1 MDKNEFVPSK
11 DQEMAANFKENP
23 SLFLRGN
30 ASTGKTTA
38 ALLRL
43 ETILHSQASGVGE
56 SVLVLV
62 PQRSL
67 GSPYQDFLSK
77 QMSMA
82 SDQVSVLTMSS
93 LLRRMIDL
101 FWPLLA
107 SYQLFKHPYEK
118 PAFLTLETSQFYM
131 SQIVEPM
138 LAQGKFSTISL
149 PLYRLCSQLVDNLNK
164 SALVGFSYKE
174 IGSRLSSAW
183 MGDASRQNVYG
194 DVQEAVTKFRQL
206 CLDNNLLD
214 FSLQVE
220 LFKNYLWNN
229 QSLQKYIQNQYHHI
243 IYDNCEEDPPY
254 VHDILID
261 WLPSFKSSLVI
272 FDENSGFR
280 SFLGADPTSALR
292 LSKSAVTTLQT
303 TQNFVS
309 SKPLQ
314 ELGNCFLDLQNCK
327 VSGDLINETLV
338 FPKERIRFFPD
349 LLATLTK
356 DIAHLLNEKGVSPD
370 QIAILSPF
378 VSESMQFSLEDLF
391 SENGLKLLVQQPS
404 MPMAQNAV
412 VKTAVTL
419 AKLSHPDWN
428 LGSKS
433 HTVSAALSLAIK
445 DLDLVRSHLI
455 LGGFNTEKLNLL
467 SLPEPGDVGE
477 RVPGHLIDKYEHLR
491 EWLTGIDPDEPLD
504 RFLSRLFGEVLSQP
518 DYGFHND
525 LQAGTGI
532 AMLMESYRKFA
543 QSLKIRTEVKAS
555 HIGRHFIESLE
566 NGLIPALYL
575 SSWERQTSDQVLL
588 APVTSFLM
596 RNEPVAYQFWL
607 NIGSKG
613 WYERLEQPLT
623 HPIVLSRN
631 WNIGR
636 QWTSDDELAYNK
648 QNLTKIINSLISR
661 CSEKIY
667 LYTSDYNE
675 SGVEERGQLLTFFQ
689 NLLRKSRASN

>member
-1 MDKNEFVPSK
+1 
-11 DQEMAANFKENP
+11 
-23 SLFLRGN
+23 
-30 ASTGKTTA
+30 
-38 ALLRL
+38 
-43 ETILHSQASGVGE
+43 
-56 SVLVLV
+56 
-62 PQRSL
+62 
-67 GSPYQDFLSK
+67 
-77 QMSMA
+77 
-82 SDQVSVLTMSS
+82 
-93 LLRRMIDL
+93 
-101 FWPLLA
+101 
-107 SYQLFKHPYEK
+107 
-118 PAFLTLETSQFYM
+118 
-131 SQIVEPM
+131 
-138 LAQGKFSTISL
+138 
-149 PLYRLCSQLVDNLNK
+149 LN
-164 SALVGFSYKE
+164 
-174 IGSRLSSAW
+174 
-183 MGDASRQNVYG
+183 
-194 DVQEAVTKFRQL
+194 
-206 CLDNNLLD
+206 
-214 FSLQVE
+214 
-220 LFKNYLWNN
+220 
-229 QSLQKYIQNQYHHI
+229 
-243 IYDNCEEDPPY
+243 
-254 VHDILID
+254 
-261 WLPSFKSSLVI
+261 
-272 FDENSGFR
+272 
-280 SFLGADPTSALR
+280 
-292 LSKSAVTTLQT
+292 
-303 TQNFVS
+303 
-309 SKPLQ
+309 
-314 ELGNCFLDLQNCK
+314 LQNCK
-327 VSGDLINETLV
+327 VSGDLISKTLI

-349 LLATLTK
+349 LLASLTK
-356 DIAHLLNEKGVSPD
+356 DIVNLINKKGVSPD

-391 SENGLKLLVQQPS
+391 GENGLKLLVQQPS

-412 VKTAVTL
+412 VKTAITL
-419 AKLSHPDWN
+419 AKLAHPYWN
-428 LGSKS
+428 LSS
-433 HTVSAALSLAIK
+433 EFHTVSAALSLAIK

-555 HIGRHFIESLE
+555 QIGRHFIESLE

-575 SSWERQTSDQVLL
+575 SSWERQTSDQILL

-631 WNIGR
+631 WDIGR

-661 CSEKIY
+661 CSEKVY